1 MHAAMASP
9 RKWRSMLIGSRAPSN
24 SPGRSW
30 RQPSAGSICCKRDR
44 SRRPNLRSGEGVR
57 WPMHCWLNC
66 AQPRAA
72 LIQLQ
77 ARWRQGE
84 ETPVSVLFTTSKWSS
99 AICGVRRH
107 GATGCCD
114 VVSPTQAGRGLC
126 NAAPLDAGQ
135 DRASRP
141 RRLVTRNRPSD
152 RRPDRF
158 SCRSVRAN
166 ARVRAMP
173 HGPGCLCAPA
183 TGGELEMR
191 RTNPINVKDYNVV
204 LFVANARDVRAE
216 AGLAQPRRRPLRA
229 ATLGL
234 RY

>member
-1 MHAAMASP
+1 
-9 RKWRSMLIGSRAPSN
+9 
-24 SPGRSW
+24 
-30 RQPSAGSICCKRDR
+30 
-44 SRRPNLRSGEGVR
+44 
-57 WPMHCWLNC
+57 MHCWLNC

-114 VVSPTQAGRGLC
+114 VVSPTQAGRRLC

-166 ARVRAMP
+166 ARVRALA

-204 LFVANARDVRAE
+204 LFVANAEMLELRPVWRSHGGDASSPGLGASILNRQVRRSGRKGVRAWQNAKAASTADSGSHCPFVAVVQVWRE
-216 AGLAQPRRRPLRA
+216 RRSV
-229 ATLGL
+229 GH
-234 RY
+234 